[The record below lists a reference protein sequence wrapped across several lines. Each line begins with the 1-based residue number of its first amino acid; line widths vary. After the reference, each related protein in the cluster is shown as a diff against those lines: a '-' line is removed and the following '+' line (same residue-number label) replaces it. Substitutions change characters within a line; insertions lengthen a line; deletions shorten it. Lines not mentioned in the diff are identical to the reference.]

1 MIEYDLVK
9 IREALEKPSL
19 LEAIQAMETVLK
31 ELGYTKQ
38 VLTPREVDGSQLV
51 AAVTCPN

>member
-1 MIEYDLVK
+1 MTEYELVK

-19 LEAIQAMETVLK
+19 VEAIHAMELVLD

-38 VLTPREVDGSQLV
+38 ELTPISTIVYEP
-51 AAVTCPN
+51 VTV